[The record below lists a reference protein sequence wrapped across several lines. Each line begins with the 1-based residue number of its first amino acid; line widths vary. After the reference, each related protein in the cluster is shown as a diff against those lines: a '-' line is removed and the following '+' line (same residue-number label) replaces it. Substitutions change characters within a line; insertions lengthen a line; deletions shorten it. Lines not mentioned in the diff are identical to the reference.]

1 MKLNKVVVGV
11 LLATGVASVYAGEF
25 RPAANQANKIS
36 GQYIVG
42 FKDNS
47 ITEMMTKAGA
57 SNAQAIDMMAD
68 NLSLKYLGRVE
79 RTYKKA
85 MKGGVFNLSEKDARR
100 LANDPRVLFVEE
112 DQIFSINAT
121 QNNATWGL
129 DRIDQRSLPLSNSYT
144 YNNSASNVNAYI
156 IDTGVLNSH
165 SDFGGRASS
174 GIDTVDNDN
183 DATDCNGHGTHVA
196 GTVASST
203 YGVAKSAKIIGVRV
217 LNCQGSGTNSGVIA
231 GIDWVAQNH
240 VKPAVANMSLGG
252 GASSATDSAVAN
264 LVNAGVTVVVA
275 AGNDNSNACNYSPA
289 REPSAITVGSTTSS
303 DARSSFSNYGT
314 CLDIYAPGSS
324 ITSTWSNGGTNTIS
338 GTSMASPHVA
348 GIAALY
354 LADNPNATPS
364 QVEQAIEIAATAG
377 IVSDARSGSPNL
389 LAYSFFDGPP
399 PPPPTDN
406 VLQNGVAKSSLSG
419 STGDQQ
425 FFTMV
430 VPAGA
435 TNLSFQTSGGSGDAD
450 LYVRFGSQPTTST
463 YDCRP
468 YLNGN
473 NETCNISNVQAGT
486 YHVMLRAYSS
496 YSGVSLV
503 GSYTTGGGGGGT
515 DSVTNDTNVTISDFA
530 TVSSSVN
537 VSGRSSIG
545 DIDIA
550 VDIKHTYIGDLIV
563 KIIAPD
569 GKSAT
574 LHNRTGGSADNI
586 NQTYSISASAVGNS
600 GNGTWRLQVQDQAGG
615 DTGYIDSWTLT
626 FK

>member
-364 QVEQAIEIAATAG
+364 QVEQAIENAATAG